1 MVGLMKITSTSKE
14 EVKTYLKSY
23 NLSKLYYKT
32 TLANIATAMGGI
44 VLALFYGFPLRYYDF
59 MAYIGYFAFI
69 LSSVLAV
76 LNFKRYRALKKGMP
90 KE

>member
-1 MVGLMKITSTSKE
+1 MKITSTSKE

-32 TLANIATAMGGI
+32 TLANTATAIGGI
-44 VLALFYGFPLRYYDF
+44 ILAVFYGFPLKYYDF
-59 MAYIGYFAFI
+59 MAFIGYFGFI
-69 LSSVLAV
+69 LGSVLAV
-76 LNFKRYRALKKGMP
+76 LNFKRYKAIKKSMP

>member
-1 MVGLMKITSTSKE
+1 MKITSTSEK
-14 EVKTYLKSY
+14 EVKMYLKSY

-44 VLALFYGFPLRYYDF
+44 VLALLYGFPLRYYDF
-59 MAYIGYFAFI
+59 MAYIGYFGFI
-69 LSSVLAV
+69 LGSILAV
-76 LNFKRYRALKKGMP
+76 LNFKRYREIKKGMP